1 MPKMLAP
8 GFRTRRSSSFIRFG
22 ALATLLVFA
31 FWSFSSRAPTPQL
44 LPLHKSQQQPS
55 DSSDSIHPPPKKAVQ
70 QPVRERQQ
78 MPLKYAT
85 C

>member
-22 ALATLLVFA
+22 AFAALVLFGLWT
-31 FWSFSSRAPTPQL
+31 FTNRVPSPPV
-44 LPLHKSQQQPS
+44 LPLERSEQPAA
-55 DSSDSIHPPPKKAVQ
+55 DSSEPIPPPKAAQ
-70 QPVRERQQ
+70 QPVRTTRL
-78 MPLKYAT
+78 MASTTP

>member
-22 ALATLLVFA
+22 AFAALVLFGLWT
-31 FWSFSSRAPTPQL
+31 FTNRVTSPSI
-44 LPLHKSQQQPS
+44 LPLEKSERPAADNSQP
-55 DSSDSIHPPPKKAVQ
+55 IPPPKAAQ
-70 QPVRERQQ
+70 QPVRTIR
-78 MPLKYAT
+78 PLASIAP